1 MAQLPHPRTTT
12 FHRNE
17 QLARTFSCSTD
28 KGLNQLSSP
37 GFLFNFIK
45 SLSFP
50 LFHTEGGWG
59 STLPLEGSLCN
70 QKWGLAA
77 QQSIKRSGWRNGKL
91 AVFQMPGWHLWGR
104 QPPLT
109 LPVPP
114 PQQQSGGRSFRSQ
127 REGAAGRNSTASSD
141 RRLEIGHRW
150 SDECHLDHFR
160 YSWSSVPGLV
170 CSRFLRPVL
179 RMVAAFVMAMVWSSG
194 S

>member
-50 LFHTEGGWG
+50 LFHTGGGWG

-114 PQQQSGGRSFRSQ
+114 PVRAGAFAVRGRGLQ
-127 REGAAGRNSTASSD
+127 AETAPPA
-141 RRLEIGHRW
+141 LTG
-150 SDECHLDHFR
+150 
-160 YSWSSVPGLV
+160 
-170 CSRFLRPVL
+170 VL
-179 RMVAAFVMAMVWSSG
+179 RSVIGGLTSVILIISGTVGLQFRGWFVPVS
-194 S
+194 